1 MVEEQSKKRTKEWKE
16 SRGPEDDEES
26 NQNEIGIR
34 DIFLKK
40 QKDRDGSSS
49 RNEFVRRGDESRNSL
64 RRKHCSVYRSTANNW
79 CGQFIPG

>member
-1 MVEEQSKKRTKEWKE
+1 VVEEQSKKRTKEWKE

-40 QKDRDGSSS
+40 QKDKGGSSSSSS
-49 RNEFVRRGDESRNSL
+49 RNEFV
-64 RRKHCSVYRSTANNW
+64 
-79 CGQFIPG
+79 